1 MTNNNNKNKEKR
13 IMASPIEDTPILK
26 GKDARRFEKAIENV
40 VPLPKERVEEI
51 LNTFN
56 EVKKHCEFS
65 I

>member
-1 MTNNNNKNKEKR
+1 
-13 IMASPIEDTPILK
+13 MASPIEDTPILK

-56 EVKKHCEFS
+56 EVKKHCEFP